1 MFRWLLGGVPLLIGS
16 VTVSVLLILL
26 SKTKKE
32 KPFQYEG
39 HQNEEEGFL

>member
-1 MFRWLLGGVPLLIGS
+1 MFRWILGGVPLLIGS

-26 SKTKKE
+26 SKIKK